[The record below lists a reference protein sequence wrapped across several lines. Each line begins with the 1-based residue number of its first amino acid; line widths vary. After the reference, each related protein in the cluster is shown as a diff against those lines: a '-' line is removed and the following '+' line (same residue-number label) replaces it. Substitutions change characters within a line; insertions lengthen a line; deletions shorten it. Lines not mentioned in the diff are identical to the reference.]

1 MPGRGVCIRERERP
15 DSRGAVALLA
25 PSRPVYSLW
34 AFTGY
39 CVVASREAASKQF
52 MDMTAAFTEMQPHP
66 GSLMEWLAGHP
77 DLGGAALTGLVSLIE
92 PLGSVAA
99 IKNVSTG
106 RYAYASAGLAQLLEC
121 EAVVG
126 HTDAELLKADEA
138 VALRRVEQTVMAQR
152 HPVVSEHKLEIAGR
166 RREFGVTRLALGP
179 DFLLS
184 VWHERT
190 EERHRETQLQ
200 RALAQ
205 IEQQQHAIE
214 QARRELQQGSGRD
227 EVSGL
232 YMRAQFDDQ
241 LLREIDL
248 SSREHREFALV
259 IISLDESPAI
269 AGLGEAAQQRLLEGV
284 GRMLRANT
292 RAMDS
297 ACRVGPQRFA
307 VLLSGVGLATA
318 HARMEQLRRQC
329 AAQLIVLNGQDL
341 GLSISMGVAS
351 FPHTAMRQDE
361 LMAAS
366 ENAAHE
372 AQRRGGNQVVL
383 ASIAFG

>member
-1 MPGRGVCIRERERP
+1 
-15 DSRGAVALLA
+15 
-25 PSRPVYSLW
+25 
-34 AFTGY
+34 
-39 CVVASREAASKQF
+39 
-52 MDMTAAFTEMQPHP
+52 MDMTAAQIATQP
-66 GSLMEWLAGHP
+66 GSLAQWLAAHAE
-77 DLGGAALTGLVSLIE
+77 LGAEALEGLVALIE
-92 PLGSVAA
+92 PLGSQPA
-99 IKNVSTG
+99 IKAVSTG
-106 RYAYASAGLAQLLEC
+106 RYVFASTGLAQMFEC

-126 HTDAELLKADEA
+126 HTDAELLKADETT
-138 VALRRVEQTVMAQR
+138 ALRRVEQTVMAQR
-152 HPVVSEHKLEIAGR
+152 HPVVSEHKLEINGR
-166 RREFGVTRLALGP
+166 RREFSVTRLALGQE
-179 DFLLS
+179 FLLS

-190 EERHRETQLQ
+190 EERHRESHLQ

-205 IEQQQHAIE
+205 IEQQQSAIE
-214 QARRELQQGSGRD
+214 QIRRELQQGSGRD

-232 YMRAQFDDQ
+232 YMRPQFDDQ

-259 IISLDESPAI
+259 VIALDASPAI
-269 AGLGEAAQQRLLEGV
+269 TGLGDEAQQRLLEGI

-297 ACRVGPQRFA
+297 ACRIGPQRFA

-329 AAQLIVLNGQDL
+329 AAQIVVLNGQDL
-341 GLSISMGVAS
+341 GLSISMGVSS
-351 FPHTAMRQDE
+351 FPHTASRQDE

-366 ENAAHE
+366 EAAVHE

>member
-1 MPGRGVCIRERERP
+1 
-15 DSRGAVALLA
+15 
-25 PSRPVYSLW
+25 
-34 AFTGY
+34 
-39 CVVASREAASKQF
+39 
-52 MDMTAAFTEMQPHP
+52 MDITADPTAMEPQP
-66 GSLMEWLAGHP
+66 GSLAHWLAAHA
-77 DLGGAALTGLVSLIE
+77 DLGGEALAGLVALIE
-92 PLGSVAA
+92 PLGSQAA
-99 IKNVSTG
+99 IKSVSTG
-106 RYAYASAGLAQLLEC
+106 RYVFATAGLVQMFQKD
-121 EAVVG
+121 AVVG
-126 HTDAELLKADEA
+126 HTDAELLRPDETT
-138 VALRRVEQTVMAQR
+138 ALRRVEQTVMAQR
-152 HPVVSEHKLEIAGR
+152 FPVVSEHKLEIGGR
-166 RREFGVTRLALGP
+166 RREFSVTRLALGSE
-179 DFLLS
+179 FLLA

-190 EERHRETQLQ
+190 EERQREAHLQ

-205 IEQQQHAIE
+205 IEQQQSAIE
-214 QARRELQQGSGRD
+214 QIRRELQQGSGRD

-259 IISLDESPAI
+259 VIALDASPAI
-269 AGLGEAAQQRLLEGV
+269 ASLGDEAQQRLLEGI

-297 ACRVGPQRFA
+297 ACRIGPQRFA

-329 AAQLIVLNGQDL
+329 AAQIVVLNGQDL
-341 GLSISMGVAS
+341 GLSISMGVSS
-351 FPHTAMRQDE
+351 FPHTASRQDE

-366 ENAAHE
+366 EAAVHE

>member
-1 MPGRGVCIRERERP
+1 
-15 DSRGAVALLA
+15 
-25 PSRPVYSLW
+25 
-34 AFTGY
+34 
-39 CVVASREAASKQF
+39 
-52 MDMTAAFTEMQPHP
+52 MDLTADPTAMQPQP
-66 GSLMEWLAGHP
+66 GSLAHWLASHP
-77 DLGGAALTGLVSLIE
+77 ELGGDTLAGLVALVE
-92 PLGSVAA
+92 PLGNQAA
-99 IKNVSTG
+99 IKASANG
-106 RYAYASAGLAQLLEC
+106 RYVFASPGLAEMFEC
-121 EAVVG
+121 PTVIG
-126 HTDAELLKADEA
+126 HTDAELLKAEETT
-138 VALRRVEQTVMAQR
+138 ALRRVEQTVMAQR
-152 HPVVSEHKLEIAGR
+152 HPVVSEHKLEINGR
-166 RREFGVTRLALGP
+166 RREFSVTRLALGQ

-190 EERHRETQLQ
+190 EERHREAQLQ

-205 IEQQQHAIE
+205 IEQQQSSIE
-214 QARRELQQGSGRD
+214 QIRRELQQGSGRD

-232 YMRAQFDDQ
+232 YMRPQFDDQ

-259 IISLDESPAI
+259 VIALDASPAI
-269 AGLGEAAQQRLLEGV
+269 AALGDDAQQRLLEGI

-297 ACRVGPQRFA
+297 ACRIGPQRFA

-329 AAQLIVLNGQDL
+329 AAQIVVLNGQDL
-341 GLSISMGVAS
+341 GLSVSMGVSS
-351 FPHTAMRQDE
+351 FPHTASRQDE

-366 ENAAHE
+366 EAAVHE

-383 ASIAFG
+383 ASISFG